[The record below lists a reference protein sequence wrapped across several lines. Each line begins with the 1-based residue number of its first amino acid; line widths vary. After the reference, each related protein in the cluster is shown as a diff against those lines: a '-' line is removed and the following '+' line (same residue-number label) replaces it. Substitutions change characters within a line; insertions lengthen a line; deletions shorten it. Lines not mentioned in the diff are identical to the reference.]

1 MAENE
6 ENPEVKDRAIAIRAL
21 DAVDAWRGESFTA
34 LGVAGIRRERKSK
47 PPPAPDLGQQNLFA
61 PYYPSAYSW
70 DRLFRKATDYRQE
83 VGDLDLNN
91 LAMAVVNFTANRIP
105 EAKPAV
111 AVTSKDGDEKLDYLH
126 PAAKLIQRPN
136 KHHIWADYA
145 AAISMGWWFAGNVY
159 LYKTRSLTGV
169 EELWLLP
176 HFLVEPR
183 WPGDGRS
190 PEVPVDRNADRFL
203 SHFQYT
209 PPGKAPVLY
218 PAADVI
224 HLKRGVDLARPR
236 LGLGA
241 FESLYKELY
250 GDDKMALFT
259 ASIMR
264 NMGIQVPV
272 LSPKEDS
279 VKMTD
284 TQAAYMKEQWMQ
296 KTTGERVGEPVINTI
311 PITAEKF
318 GFNPRE
324 LDMSQL
330 RLIPESRVC
339 AVCQISPAALQVMVG
354 IQNGTS
360 YASSEQAR
368 QQGYE
373 EVIIPIQAVWAANL
387 THQLLSEFDGS
398 EGAEF
403 VFDTSKVRVLQED
416 EDSKVKRESEIF
428 KSGGSTLDQYLTA
441 VGKKPVGPPLGDVRM
456 VPGLSTPMS
465 PEKLLEMA
473 TKAPEPA
480 PTDKPTIDPASLAKF
495 ADMEQYFE
503 GLERQMKEFCLLTE
517 DGSYIVTEDGRRVE
531 AEHG

>member
-1 MAENE
+1 MAESQSI
-6 ENPEVKDRAIAIRAL
+6 VLRAVNALTRAFK
-21 DAVDAWRGESFTA
+21 A
-34 LGVAGIRRERKSK
+34 K
-47 PPPAPDLGQQNLFA
+47 PLPTPDLGQQNPA
-61 PYYPSAYSW
+61 PYWPSFSSYWS
-70 DRLFRKATDYRQE
+70 RRFTVKDYRQE
-83 VGDLDLNN
+83 VGSLDLNS

-111 AVTSKDGDEKLDYLH
+111 SITIKAGDQKLDYTH
-126 PAAKLIQRPN
+126 PCAQLIRRPN
-136 KHHIWADYA
+136 RHNIWANYA
-145 AAISMGWWFAGNVY
+145 AICSMGWWFSGNVY
-159 LYKTRSLTGV
+159 FYKTRAVTGEV
-169 EELWLLP
+169 VELWNLP

-190 PEVPVDRNADRFL
+190 PEVPNDRNNDLFL
-203 SHFQYT
+203 SHYQYT
-209 PPGKAPVLY
+209 PPGKSPVLY
-218 PAADVI
+218 PANDVI
-224 HLKRGVDLARPR
+224 HLKRGVDPYRPR

-250 GDDKMALFT
+250 GDDKMAMFT
-259 ASIMR
+259 ASIMK

-272 LSPKEDS
+272 LSPKDND
-279 VKMTD
+279 VKIGEIE
-284 TQAAYMKEQWMQ
+284 AAQMKEQWMA

-318 GFNPRE
+318 GFNPSE
-324 LDMSQL
+324 LDLSQL

-373 EVIIPIQAVWAANL
+373 EVIIPIQSVWAEEF
-387 THQLLSEFDGS
+387 THQLLPEFEGA

-403 VFDTSKVRVLQED
+403 VFDTTNVRVLQED
-416 EDSKVKRESEIF
+416 QDKKVERESTVF

-441 VGKKPVGPPLGDVRM
+441 VGKKPVGPPLGDIRM

-473 TKAPEPA
+473 TKAPEPKPAA
-480 PTDKPTIDPASLAKF
+480 PIDPEALAKF
-495 ADMEQYFE
+495 ANIDAYLSS
-503 GLERQMKEFCLLTE
+503 LETQMKEF
-517 DGSYIVTEDGRRVE
+517 VVK
-531 AEHG
+531 

>member
-1 MAENE
+1 MAEKKTFLN
-6 ENPEVKDRAIAIRAL
+6 RAL
-21 DAVDAWRGESFTA
+21 NAVTSVFKA
-34 LGVAGIRRERKSK
+34 K
-47 PPPAPDLGQQNLFA
+47 PLATPDLGQQNLSA
-61 PYYPSAYSW
+61 PYYPSAYAWGRRFS
-70 DRLFRKATDYRQE
+70 RTTDYRHE
-83 VGDLDLNN
+83 VGDLDLNS
-91 LAMAVVNFTANRIP
+91 LSMAVVNFTANRIP

-111 AVTSKDGDEKLDYLH
+111 AVTSKDGDQKLDYLH
-126 PAAKLIQRPN
+126 PAAQLIRRPN
-136 KHHIWADYA
+136 KHHIWANYA
-145 AAISMGWWFAGNVY
+145 AAISMSWWFSGNVY

-169 EELWLLP
+169 EELWYLP

-190 PEVPVDRNADRFL
+190 PQVPDERDNDPFL
-203 SHFQYT
+203 SHYQYT

-218 PAADVI
+218 PANDII

-250 GDDKMALFT
+250 GDDRMALFT
-259 ASIMR
+259 ATIMA
-264 NMGIQVPV
+264 NMGLQVPV
-272 LSPKEDS
+272 FSPKD
-279 VKMTD
+279 D
-284 TQAAYMKEQWMQ
+284 TVSISATAAAAMKEGWIQ
-296 KTTGERVGEPVINTI
+296 KTTGERAGEPVIMTE
-311 PITAEKF
+311 PVDLEKF
-318 GFNPRE
+318 GFNPSE
-324 LDMSQL
+324 LDLSQL

-373 EVIIPIQAVWAANL
+373 EVIIPIQTVWAEEF
-387 THQLLSEFDGS
+387 THQLLSEFEGS

-403 VFDTSKVRVLQED
+403 IFDTSKVRVLQED

-456 VPGLSTPMS
+456 VPGLATPMS

-473 TKAPEPA
+473 TKPPEPG
-480 PTDKPTIDPASLAKF
+480 KPPIDPASLAKF
-495 ADMEQYFE
+495 ADMEQYLE
-503 GLERQMKEFCLLTE
+503 GLEKQMKEW
-517 DGSYIVTEDGRRVE
+517 VTN
-531 AEHG
+531 